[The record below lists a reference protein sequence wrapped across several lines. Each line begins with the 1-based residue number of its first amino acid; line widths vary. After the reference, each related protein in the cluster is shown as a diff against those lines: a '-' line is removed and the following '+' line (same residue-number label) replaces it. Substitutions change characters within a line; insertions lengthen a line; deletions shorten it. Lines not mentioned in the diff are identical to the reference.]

1 MRYTEKQ
8 ISKKELPRFVKALD
22 QDEGIRI
29 ENRPGMIFLNK
40 LSKRYCIDIYTNG
53 KDIFIYKSSPQ
64 QVLNFLK
71 NKIDERSKIFS
82 Y

>member
-8 ISKKELPRFVKALD
+8 ISKNELGKFVKALD

-29 ENRPGMIFLNK
+29 QSRSGMIFLNK
-40 LSKRYCIDIYTNG
+40 LSKRYCIDIYNNG
-53 KDIFIYKSSPQ
+53 KDIFMYKSSPQ
-64 QVLNFLK
+64 QALNFLK
-71 NKIDERSKIFS
+71 DKIDKSSKIFS

>member
-1 MRYTEKQ
+1 MRYTEKP
-8 ISKKELPRFVKALD
+8 ISKNELGKFVKALD

-29 ENRPGMIFLNK
+29 QSSSGMIFLNK
-40 LSKRYCIDIYTNG
+40 LSKRYCIDIYNNG

-64 QVLNFLK
+64 QALNFLK
-71 NKIDERSKIFS
+71 GKIDKSSKIFS

>member
-8 ISKKELPRFVKALD
+8 ISKKELGEFVKALD

-29 ENRPGMIFLNK
+29 QSSSAMIFLNK
-40 LSKRYCIDIYTNG
+40 LSKRYCIDIYNNG
-53 KDIFIYKSSPQ
+53 KDFFIYKSSPQ
-64 QVLNFLK
+64 RVLNFLK
-71 NKIDERSKIFS
+71 DKIEKSSKIFS

>member
-8 ISKKELPRFVKALD
+8 VSKKELGKFVKALD

-29 ENRPGMIFLNK
+29 QSSSGMIFLNK
-40 LSKRYCIDIYTNG
+40 PSKRYCIDIYNKG

-71 NKIDERSKIFS
+71 DKIEKSSKMFS